1 MRTPG
6 PHPLARPK
14 EAEADPVSELRLGA
28 PLLDC
33 VSEACG
39 PFVGIQIG
47 IGHYWLA

>member
-14 EAEADPVSELRLGA
+14 EAEADPVSELRF

-33 VSEACG
+33 VSEARG